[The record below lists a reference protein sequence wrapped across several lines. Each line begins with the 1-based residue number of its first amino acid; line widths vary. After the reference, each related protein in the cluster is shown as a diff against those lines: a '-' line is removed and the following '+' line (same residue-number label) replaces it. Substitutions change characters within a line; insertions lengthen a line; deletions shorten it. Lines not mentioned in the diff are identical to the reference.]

1 MYKIY
6 GTAVATGTCG
16 GWSSAVKAVRA
27 EGCGWAV
34 EAALCWLV
42 VNMGRSLWR
51 GRRE

>member
-1 MYKIY
+1 M
-6 GTAVATGTCG
+6 GEG
-16 GWSSAVKAVRA
+16 GRVWVG
-27 EGCGWAV
+27 GCGWAV